1 MYRSKIC
8 CKTISIFYFWLIHK
22 SSFVKLLIKTFAES
36 YLITFNSF
44 KVDGEVAGRYR
55 RNIALSMSTHI
66 CLCIKTRENSK
77 HKWLCHSY
85 VLILVTKI
93 TLSLTLQ
100 LNSSTTLPV
109 SFIFNTKFHMCCYWV
124 SRLLRDINNWTGITK
139 IMKGIKFISDHYIL
153 TRKCWFLKS
162 RIL

>member
-1 MYRSKIC
+1 MIQ
-8 CKTISIFYFWLIHK
+8 K
-22 SSFVKLLIKTFAES
+22 SSFVNVLIETFTGS
-36 YLITFNSF
+36 YLIRFNSF
-44 KVDGEVAGRYR
+44 KLDGEVARRYR
-55 RNIALSMSTHI
+55 WNIALSMSTHV

-77 HKWLCHSY
+77 HKWLCNSY

-139 IMKGIKFISDHYIL
+139 IMKGIKFISDHYIE
-153 TRKCWFLKS
+153 TYWPENVDFLNQEYYNFQ
-162 RIL
+162 